1 MARKIKQN
9 QIENLPENIGNL
21 PSLTTTHKT
30 DIVGA
35 INEVN
40 QKQSDVKIG
49 GRNYILNSKNE
60 REQNNSTIN
69 ENYIIYDI
77 STTNSAQLEP
87 NTIYTLTADLWM
99 TANVSSIDM
108 FFVSIHGQ
116 HHSKNNIVLPAQT
129 WVRQTMMFTTG
140 NAIPHDGIIR
150 FDLNGSSNGQIATL
164 KTRLVK
170 LEKGNKST
178 DWTPAPEDQ
187 YHENFDKLE
196 TVNQHVSIGSH
207 VRFGDITA
215 TFGGAKIVYDVIEN
229 YGGVL
234 KVNANGGL
242 PLQLQNNGITTMQ
255 LEDYRVIINQKTFI
269 NRGLEVQG
277 TSVNT
282 DETKIFIVNQQNP
295 KKWALSHG
303 INNLSETTFSIGT
316 YISGVYSWHMAL
328 YEGGYIET
336 NYYGSSPNWFQGY
349 NERVT
354 QFNITATTNVYTFS
368 VLLANGVQKQ
378 ATLQTNATHFTI
390 NGSGVLQL
398 NAAIAQKIADSASVN
413 WVQGELD
420 SKVNQGGTGHQG
432 NPIFLGWVGSDLR
445 IQVDNVFIGYAW
457 HTGNFDP
464 DAKADVTYVDAKIA
478 AIPTH
483 NGQLTVNTTTDLVG
497 GYVYLPSGNLTTTLG
512 LATHI
517 LNAIADGVTAYN
529 WGNHATAGYTTLG
542 AVQNWVV
549 QQGFLTASALNGY
562 VLQSSLTAQ
571 LANYVTLSS
580 VQTITATKTYTVS
593 PIVPNGTL
601 NGHTVNLGQM
611 QSYVTGLG
619 YQTASQVT
627 TIVNNAISAIP
638 APGNG
643 SVILQGIGSLTGTA
657 TFSMNQSNNT
667 VGSFDLTPTTKNEIA
682 AGATAG
688 VQIVGLFGDCQ
699 NYFDHVDVSAGGTID
714 VNETF
719 YNLLDPHGAQPTVN
733 VTNHHVH
740 GARLILHSYNGVGS
754 VKYIGEFVIE
764 DSHYSEVNPEN
775 GQKMEFTWNE
785 ESQVWIYVL
794 PN

>member
-1 MARKIKQN
+1 MGFISDLITNVSAFRIKIGEKFILLKN
-9 QIENLPENIGNL
+9 MIGNL
-21 PSLTTTHKT
+21 PTLTTTHKT

-99 TANVSSIDM
+99 TANVSNIDM

-129 WVRQTMMFTTG
+129 WICETFTFITG
-140 NAIPHDGIIR
+140 NATPHNGQIR
-150 FDLNGSSNGQIATL
+150 FDLNGSTNGQPATL

-170 LEKGNKST
+170 LEKGNKAS

-196 TVNQHVSIGSH
+196 TVNQHVSIGSN

-295 KKWALSHG
+295 KQWALSHG
-303 INNLSETTFSIGT
+303 INYLSETTFSIGT

-328 YEGGYIET
+328 HEGGYIET
-336 NYYGSSPNWFQGY
+336 NNYGSSQNWYQGY
-349 NERVT
+349 NERIT
-354 QFNITATTNVYTFS
+354 QFNITATTNIYTFA

-398 NAAIAQKIADSASVN
+398 NAAIAQKINDAATTT

-420 SKVNQGGTGHQG
+420 NKVNQGGTGHQG
-432 NPIFLGWVGSDLR
+432 NPIFLGWTGSQIRL
-445 IQVDNVFIGYAW
+445 QVDNVFIGYIA
-457 HTGNFDP
+457 T
-464 DAKADVTYVDAKIA
+464 TSYVDAKIA

-483 NGQLTVNTTTDLVG
+483 NGQLTVNTTADLVG
-497 GYVYLPSGNLTTTLG
+497 GYVYLPSGNVTTTLG
-512 LATHI
+512 LSTAT
-517 LNAIADGVTAYN
+517 LNAIADGQTAYN
-529 WGNHATAGYTTLG
+529 WGNHAMAGYTNMGT
-542 AVQNWVV
+542 VQNWVLT
-549 QQGFLTASALNGY
+549 QNYLTASALNGY

-571 LANYVTLSS
+571 LANYVTLGS

-593 PIVPNGTL
+593 PIVPNGIL

-611 QSYVTGLG
+611 QNY
-619 YQTASQVT
+619 
-627 TIVNNAISAIP
+627 VNNAIANIP
-638 APGNG
+638 GQTPNRIYDPTNPVNNDYWDKIPINSVRPAYGFDVCNYEPKSQEYVSIFNNYGTPYLNEGILG
-643 SVILQGIGSLTGTA
+643 SVAIMCPHTGVPVIKGSVESSVNLNPYIDNNEYYFCLRYYRDA
-657 TFSMNQSNNT
+657 VSPSSFS
-667 VGSFDLTPTTKNEIA
+667 GDLMMLSSTDIA
-682 AGATAG
+682 DFMGYG
-688 VQIVGLFGDCQ
+688 
-699 NYFDHVDVSAGGTID
+699 
-714 VNETF
+714 
-719 YNLLDPHGAQPTVN
+719 N
-733 VTNHHVH
+733 VEMF
-740 GARLILHSYNGVGS
+740 NGVIILG
-754 VKYIGEFVIE
+754 VATRDNTLMVQHREF
-764 DSHYSEVNPEN
+764 
-775 GQKMEFTWNE
+775 
-785 ESQVWIYVL
+785 
-794 PN
+794 